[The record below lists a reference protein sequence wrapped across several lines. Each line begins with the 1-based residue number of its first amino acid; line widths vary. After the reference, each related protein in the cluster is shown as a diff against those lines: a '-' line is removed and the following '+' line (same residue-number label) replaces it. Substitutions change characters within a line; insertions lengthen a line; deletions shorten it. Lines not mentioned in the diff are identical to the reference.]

1 MWDNAALLRS
11 IANALFVF
19 SACAVLYGAAYY
31 AAHLPGLF
39 PLHSVRLSAAPQR
52 VDAVGVLQTVR
63 NEVQGNFFTVDIER
77 LRQSLEKL
85 PWVRGVSIRREFP
98 YRLAVQLE
106 EHQVLAR
113 WNNAALVNQQGEVFV
128 VESERVMPKAAPRP
142 DEVRVSDETTSQL
155 VRLTYNANQV
165 AGYGGVPLAGASGTP
180 RPSLYGGSEQVL
192 PSFIGPDG
200 AAAEVTRHYT
210 QFNRQLASLNL
221 QAAQIALS
229 PRHAWQLHLSN
240 GMVLELGREDMQ
252 QRLARFVAV
261 YPYSLKT
268 EDRGQHPQEAGRA
281 VPVAEAT
288 TAALRTEGR
297 VAYVDLRYRNGFAVR
312 RITNDKG

>member
-19 SACAVLYGAAYY
+19 SVCAVLYGAAYY

-52 VDAVGVLQTVR
+52 VDAAEVLQAVR

-85 PWVRGVSIRREFP
+85 PWVRNVSIRREFP
-98 YRLAVQLE
+98 HRLAVRLE
-106 EHQVLAR
+106 EHQALAR
-113 WNNAALVNQQGEVFV
+113 WNNTALVNRQGEVFV
-128 VESERVMPKAAPRP
+128 AE
-142 DEVRVSDETTSQL
+142 
-155 VRLTYNANQV
+155 
-165 AGYGGVPLAGASGTP
+165 
-180 RPSLYGGSEQVL
+180 SEQVL

-200 AAAEVTRHYT
+200 AAAEVTQHYT
-210 QFNRQLASLNL
+210 QFNRQLAALDL
-221 QAAQIALS
+221 QVAQLALS
-229 PRHAWQLHLSN
+229 PRHAWQLRLSN

-261 YPYSLKT
+261 YPYSL
-268 EDRGQHPQEAGRA
+268 
-281 VPVAEAT
+281 
-288 TAALRTEGR
+288 AAIQSK
-297 VAYVDLRYRNGFAVR
+297 VKYVDLRYRNGFAVSGL
-312 RITNDKG
+312 IKQS

>member
-31 AAHLPGLF
+31 ATHLPGLF
-39 PLHSVRLSAAPQR
+39 PLHSMRLSAAPQR
-52 VDAVGVLQTVR
+52 VDAAEVLQVVR
-63 NEVQGNFFTVDIER
+63 DEVHGNFFTVDIER

-85 PWVRGVSIRREFP
+85 PWVRNVSIRREFP
-98 YRLAVQLE
+98 YRLAVRLE
-106 EHQVLAR
+106 EHQALAR
-113 WNNAALVNQQGEVFV
+113 WNAHFDPSAGSGQALLRTGLVNQQGEVFV
-128 VESERVMPKAAPRP
+128 VESERVMPQAAPRP
-142 DEVRVSDETTSQL
+142 DEVRVS
-155 VRLTYNANQV
+155 
-165 AGYGGVPLAGASGTP
+165 GGVPLAGASGTP
-180 RPSLYGGSEQVL
+180 RPPLYGGSEQVL

-210 QFNRQLASLNL
+210 QFNRQLAALNL
-221 QAAQIALS
+221 QATQIALS

-261 YPYSLKT
+261 YPYSL
-268 EDRGQHPQEAGRA
+268 
-281 VPVAEAT
+281 
-288 TAALRTEGR
+288 AAIQSK
-297 VAYVDLRYRNGFAVR
+297 VKYVDLRYRNGFAVSGL
-312 RITNDKG
+312 TKQS